1 MKVKIKCDR
10 HNPCSKCRAAKVDCS
25 YPSGG
30 ERSRP
35 ASKKH
40 VQALESQVSSLEL
53 FIQDLASAD
62 DATRSRLL
70 AGISSSS
77 PPSYQPHPQPAS
89 QPLMVD
95 DHVPSAALGSPSES
109 GDLVLARAR
118 EGRMCKLAAA
128 RKASQFYGGTSL
140 FMQLSETTPPNP
152 QQLAG
157 PSESPEERR
166 LGPDTETTLND
177 NMEYQ
182 AYPFQPKDETCR
194 QLMATFFQTVYQYNM
209 CVYREYF
216 LRDYHAESGPYY
228 SDTLMFS
235 ICAVGA
241 SISKE
246 PALRALLPVF
256 LKRAGAMV
264 FESLELPDLT
274 TLQSLIILGH
284 LEIGQGRSSK
294 GWLFCGMAFRLTHE
308 MGLHL
313 DPGNWTNSKSESSVD
328 REILRRVY
336 WAVFIVDKQMSLYF
350 GRPPALYPHE
360 ADVRNTIRIPYP
372 PEWESLLDSYISKS
386 TSSTAFED
394 GLATVSSFTHQAEL
408 AKIFHVL
415 IVDVFENRL
424 RQTCA
429 TKAAATAQ
437 QVHTS
442 LVKWL
447 ATLPQKLHWNQWT
460 VGQVP
465 PYVLHLHMVFHTGMI
480 ILHRPPRQQLDD
492 DAIAASEGVETLPLD
507 FVHTLSAAAEVV
519 MMKRFLEKS
528 TWDDKD
534 ISKPLAQIL
543 DAMEAVQS
551 VYPCMRGIRDS
562 ILENIKSEGVD
573 EEAQQHQ
580 YGVELELMDLLQSA
594 AAPFPGAWGTEDAE
608 SATSADLGFLLTDD
622 FLNQHY
628 SWDNAGL

>member
-1 MKVKIKCDR
+1 
-10 HNPCSKCRAAKVDCS
+10 
-25 YPSGG
+25 
-30 ERSRP
+30 
-35 ASKKH
+35 
-40 VQALESQVSSLEL
+40 
-53 FIQDLASAD
+53 
-62 DATRSRLL
+62 
-70 AGISSSS
+70 
-77 PPSYQPHPQPAS
+77 
-89 QPLMVD
+89 
-95 DHVPSAALGSPSES
+95 
-109 GDLVLARAR
+109 
-118 EGRMCKLAAA
+118 
-128 RKASQFYGGTSL
+128 
-140 FMQLSETTPPNP
+140 
-152 QQLAG
+152 
-157 PSESPEERR
+157 
-166 LGPDTETTLND
+166 
-177 NMEYQ
+177 MEYQ
-182 AYPFQPKDETCR
+182 AFPFQPKDETCR

-241 SISKE
+241 SISQE
-246 PALRALLPVF
+246 PTLRALLPVF

-313 DPGNWTNSKSESSVD
+313 DPGNWTSSKSESSVD

-360 ADVRNTIRIPYP
+360 ANVRNTIRIPYP
-372 PEWESLLDSYISKS
+372 PEWESLLDSYIAKS
-386 TSSTAFED
+386 ISSTAFED
-394 GLATVSSFTHQAEL
+394 GLAT
-408 AKIFHVL
+408 
-415 IVDVFENRL
+415 
-424 RQTCA
+424 TCA

-492 DAIAASEGVETLPLD
+492 AAIAAGEGVEVCYQSLAAILRLFKSYSRNYRFETLPLD

-519 MMKRFLEKS
+519 MMKRFLERS

-543 DAMEAVQS
+543 DVMEAVQN
-551 VYPCMRGIRDS
+551 VYPCMCGIRDS
-562 ILENIKSEGVD
+562 ISENIRSEGVN

-580 YGVELELMDLLQSA
+580 YGVELELMDILQSA
-594 AAPFPGAWGTEDAE
+594 AAPFPGAWGAEDAE
-608 SATSADLGFLLTDD
+608 SATSADLGFLLTDE
-622 FLNQHY
+622 FLNQHF
-628 SWDNAGL
+628 SRDNTASECNVTQWRPFLLSAAKS

>member
-1 MKVKIKCDR
+1 MKSATARRWIHKQQ
-10 HNPCSKCRAAKVDCS
+10 NRA
-25 YPSGG
+25 
-30 ERSRP
+30 RP

-40 VQALESQVSSLEL
+40 VQALESQVNSLEL
-53 FIQDLASAD
+53 SIQDLASAD

-95 DHVPSAALGSPSES
+95 DHVPSAASGSPSES

-157 PSESPEERR
+157 PSESPGERR
-166 LGPDTETTLND
+166 LGPDTETTHND
-177 NMEYQ
+177 NMGYQ
-182 AYPFQPKDETCR
+182 AFHLQPKDETCR
-194 QLMATFFQTVYQYNM
+194 QLMATFFQTVFQYNM

-241 SISKE
+241 SISQE
-246 PALRALLPVF
+246 PTLRALLPVF

-313 DPGNWTNSKSESSVD
+313 DQGNWTSSKSESSVD

-336 WAVFIVDKQMSLYF
+336 WAVFIVNKQMSLYF

-360 ADVRNTIRIPYP
+360 ANVRNTY
-372 PEWESLLDSYISKS
+372 S
-386 TSSTAFED
+386 
-394 GLATVSSFTHQAEL
+394 
-408 AKIFHVL
+408 
-415 IVDVFENRL
+415 VF
-424 RQTCA
+424 
-429 TKAAATAQ
+429 
-437 QVHTS
+437 
-442 LVKWL
+442 
-447 ATLPQKLHWNQWT
+447 P
-460 VGQVP
+460 
-465 PYVLHLHMVFHTGMI
+465 
-480 ILHRPPRQQLDD
+480 
-492 DAIAASEGVETLPLD
+492 
-507 FVHTLSAAAEVV
+507 
-519 MMKRFLEKS
+519 
-528 TWDDKD
+528 
-534 ISKPLAQIL
+534 
-543 DAMEAVQS
+543 
-551 VYPCMRGIRDS
+551 
-562 ILENIKSEGVD
+562 
-573 EEAQQHQ
+573 
-580 YGVELELMDLLQSA
+580 
-594 AAPFPGAWGTEDAE
+594 
-608 SATSADLGFLLTDD
+608 
-622 FLNQHY
+622 
-628 SWDNAGL
+628 